1 MLEEGRKRD
10 KAANAV
16 LALSFAANAAQS
28 PKDFVKSGYI
38 EGPGVV
44 QMQRTIGNSRRKP
57 KDLNKEPVTRRGTRL
72 KEGKTFK
79 EFLEEAYLIESGQPT
94 FSSRE
99 ELVRHYKG
107 IPSGM
112 VANNASSKENPK
124 WRLVSAE
131 KRKEQR
137 KRREE
142 RIKAVTGTQ
151 TPEEQRRTEAKK
163 KLAKKRGQELH
174 HNTEIERSAKE
185 FKGLTPA
192 QIEAKKKEDAKSGK
206 FHGNDRR
213 NLTLANPSKTSTSS
227 PGFHHSRYH
236 AFERRN
242 RKKLSDIGN
251 AISPSRAF
259 TVLVNKERRKTR
271 GGED

>member
-1 MLEEGRKRD
+1 MLSEGRKRD
-10 KAANAV
+10 AAANAL

-28 PKDFVKSGYI
+28 PKDLIRSGHI
-38 EGPGVV
+38 EGPGV
-44 QMQRTIGNSRRKP
+44 QLMSRMMSKRKEANRNL
-57 KDLNKEPVTRRGTRL
+57 DSARVSEPARNR
-72 KEGKTFK
+72 KKKTFK
-79 EFLEEAYLIESGQPT
+79 EFVEEAYLIESGQPT

-112 VANNASSKENPK
+112 VANNATSRENPK

-151 TPEEQRRTEAKK
+151 TPEEQRRTKEKK

-206 FHGNDRR
+206 FHGDDRR

-242 RKKLSDIGN
+242 RKKLSDIEN

-259 TVLVNKERRKTR
+259 AVLVNKERKKQRAKQ
-271 GGED
+271 